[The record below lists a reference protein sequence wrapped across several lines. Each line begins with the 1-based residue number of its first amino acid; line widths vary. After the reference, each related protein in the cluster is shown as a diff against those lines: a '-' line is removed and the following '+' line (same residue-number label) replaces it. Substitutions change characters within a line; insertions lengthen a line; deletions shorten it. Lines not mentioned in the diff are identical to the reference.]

1 MQTQNNNKLQLK
13 VVLLPALCLVLA
25 MLAIFFMSAPVDQS
39 TVLIL
44 LGCTL
49 VIQSWLGWLLFNQ
62 AINQRLAALQDYLAL
77 VVSTETAPQ
86 KRLVDPIDDQLG
98 HITNQFSAFIEGLK
112 VVLAEIRQDVQTFH
126 HGSQVLT
133 ERMSLAEQSI
143 SNSHGENEHIT
154 LSLNAI
160 TQTAD
165 DLSLSADDLKSTS
178 VNLTQLLQSGNQDA
192 IANHQSMTDF
202 TNGIDVMVNDL
213 DLLNKDSQ
221 KIGSVLE
228 VIKSIAEQT
237 NLLALNA
244 AIEAA
249 RAGEQ
254 GRGFAV
260 VADEVRA
267 LASRTQ
273 ESTVEIQT
281 IVEALQIK
289 ANNAVNGISKSQQ
302 ISQVGLQQCQ
312 RVTQAFDNIEVVFT
326 QLDSVAS
333 NIADSILGQ
342 QASTNSINQ
351 RAAKMS
357 SLSQDVHDHLTVI
370 AERAQ
375 QQKVTANK
383 LDQELTRVCV

>member
-13 VVLLPALCLVLA
+13 VVLLPALCLMLA

-49 VIQSWLGWLLFNQ
+49 VIQSGLGWLLFNQ

>member
-13 VVLLPALCLVLA
+13 VVLLPALCLMLA

-49 VIQSWLGWLLFNQ
+49 VIQSGLGWLLFNQ

-165 DLSLSADDLKSTS
+165 DLSLSADELKSTS
-178 VNLTQLLQSGNQDA
+178 VNLTQLLQSGNRDA

>member
-49 VIQSWLGWLLFNQ
+49 VIQSGLGWLLFNQ

>member
-13 VVLLPALCLVLA
+13 VVLLPALCLMLA

-49 VIQSWLGWLLFNQ
+49 AIQSGLGWLLFNQ

-165 DLSLSADDLKSTS
+165 DLSLSADELKSTS

>member
-49 VIQSWLGWLLFNQ
+49 VIQSGLGWLLFNQ

-165 DLSLSADDLKSTS
+165 DLSLSADELKSTS

>member
-25 MLAIFFMSAPVDQS
+25 MLAIFFMSAPVDQP

-49 VIQSWLGWLLFNQ
+49 VIQSGLGWLLFNQ

-165 DLSLSADDLKSTS
+165 DLSLSADELKSTS

>member
-1 MQTQNNNKLQLK
+1 
-13 VVLLPALCLVLA
+13 
-25 MLAIFFMSAPVDQS
+25 
-39 TVLIL
+39 
-44 LGCTL
+44 
-49 VIQSWLGWLLFNQ
+49 
-62 AINQRLAALQDYLAL
+62 
-77 VVSTETAPQ
+77 
-86 KRLVDPIDDQLG
+86 
-98 HITNQFSAFIEGLK
+98 
-112 VVLAEIRQDVQTFH
+112 
-126 HGSQVLT
+126 
-133 ERMSLAEQSI
+133 
-143 SNSHGENEHIT
+143 
-154 LSLNAI
+154 
-160 TQTAD
+160 
-165 DLSLSADDLKSTS
+165 
-178 VNLTQLLQSGNQDA
+178 
-192 IANHQSMTDF
+192 
-202 TNGIDVMVNDL
+202 MVNDL

>member
-13 VVLLPALCLVLA
+13 VVLLPALCLMLA

>member
-49 VIQSWLGWLLFNQ
+49 VIQSGLGWLLFNQ

-98 HITNQFSAFIEGLK
+98 HITNQFSVFIEGLK

-165 DLSLSADDLKSTS
+165 DLSLSADELKSTS

>member
-13 VVLLPALCLVLA
+13 VVLLPALCLMLA

-49 VIQSWLGWLLFNQ
+49 VIQSGLGWLLFNQ

-165 DLSLSADDLKSTS
+165 DLSLSADELKSTS

>member
-13 VVLLPALCLVLA
+13 VVLLPALCLMLA

-49 VIQSWLGWLLFNQ
+49 VIQSGLGWLLFNQ

-98 HITNQFSAFIEGLK
+98 HITNQFSACIEGLK

>member
-1 MQTQNNNKLQLK
+1 MQNQNNNKLQLK
-13 VVLLPALCLVLA
+13 VVLLPALCLMLA

-165 DLSLSADDLKSTS
+165 DLSLSADELKSTS

>member
-1 MQTQNNNKLQLK
+1 MQTQNNKKLQLK
-13 VVLLPALCLVLA
+13 VVLLPALCLMLA

-49 VIQSWLGWLLFNQ
+49 VIQSGLGWLLFNQ

-302 ISQVGLQQCQ
+302 ISQVSLQQCQ

>member
-13 VVLLPALCLVLA
+13 VVLLPALCLMLA

-49 VIQSWLGWLLFNQ
+49 VIQSGLGWLLFNQ

-333 NIADSILGQ
+333 NIADSIWGQ

>member
-13 VVLLPALCLVLA
+13 VVLLPALCLMLA

-44 LGCTL
+44 LGCIL
-49 VIQSWLGWLLFNQ
+49 VIQSGLGWLLFNQ

-86 KRLVDPIDDQLG
+86 KRLIDPIDDQLG

-112 VVLAEIRQDVQTFH
+112 VVLAEIRKDVQTFH

-165 DLSLSADDLKSTS
+165 DLSLSADELKSTS

>member
-49 VIQSWLGWLLFNQ
+49 AIQSGLGWLLFNQ

-165 DLSLSADDLKSTS
+165 DLSLSADELKSTS

>member
-13 VVLLPALCLVLA
+13 VVLLPALCLMLA

-165 DLSLSADDLKSTS
+165 DLSLSADELKSTS

-192 IANHQSMTDF
+192 IANNQSMTDF

>member
-49 VIQSWLGWLLFNQ
+49 VIQSGLGWLLFNQ

-165 DLSLSADDLKSTS
+165 DLSLSSDDLKSTS
-178 VNLTQLLQSGNQDA
+178 VNLIQLLQSGNQDA

-357 SLSQDVHDHLTVI
+357 SLRQDVHDHLTVI

>member
-13 VVLLPALCLVLA
+13 VVLLPALCLMLA

-165 DLSLSADDLKSTS
+165 DLSLSADELKSTS

-342 QASTNSINQ
+342 QTSTNSINQ

>member
-13 VVLLPALCLVLA
+13 VVLLPALCLMLA

-49 VIQSWLGWLLFNQ
+49 VIQSGLGWLLFNQ

-143 SNSHGENEHIT
+143 NNSHGENEHIT

-165 DLSLSADDLKSTS
+165 DLSLSADELKSTS

>member
-13 VVLLPALCLVLA
+13 VVLLPALCLMLA

-49 VIQSWLGWLLFNQ
+49 VIQSGLGWLLFNQ

-165 DLSLSADDLKSTS
+165 DLSLSADELKSTS

-221 KIGSVLE
+221 KIGSVLA

-244 AIEAA
+244 AIEA

>member
-1 MQTQNNNKLQLK
+1 
-13 VVLLPALCLVLA
+13 
-25 MLAIFFMSAPVDQS
+25 
-39 TVLIL
+39 
-44 LGCTL
+44 
-49 VIQSWLGWLLFNQ
+49 VIQSGLGWLLFNQ

-165 DLSLSADDLKSTS
+165 DLSLSADELKSTS

>member
-13 VVLLPALCLVLA
+13 VVLLPALCLMLA

-49 VIQSWLGWLLFNQ
+49 VIQSGLGWLLFNQ

-112 VVLAEIRQDVQTFH
+112 VVLAEIRKDVQTFH

-165 DLSLSADDLKSTS
+165 DLSLSADELKSTS

>member
-13 VVLLPALCLVLA
+13 VVLLPALCLMLA

-49 VIQSWLGWLLFNQ
+49 VIQSGLGWLLFNQ

-165 DLSLSADDLKSTS
+165 DLSLSADELKSTS

-289 ANNAVNGISKSQQ
+289 AHNAVNGISKSQQ

>member
-13 VVLLPALCLVLA
+13 VVLLPALCLMLA

-165 DLSLSADDLKSTS
+165 DLSLSADELKSTS

-302 ISQVGLQQCQ
+302 ISQV
-312 RVTQAFDNIEVVFT
+312 
-326 QLDSVAS
+326 SAS
-333 NIADSILGQ
+333 HSSI
-342 QASTNSINQ
+342 
-351 RAAKMS
+351 
-357 SLSQDVHDHLTVI
+357 
-370 AERAQ
+370 
-375 QQKVTANK
+375 
-383 LDQELTRVCV
+383 